1 MTQTIDTQIRSLWW
15 LVLIR
20 GILFVLL
27 GIAALAQPV
36 VAVLAFTMVFGI
48 YAIVDGLMVAIAAI
62 VARKDYEGWGWLVA
76 QGVLTILAGV
86 LIVALPGAAGLIGV
100 FAILWFLA
108 ISAFVGGIITL
119 VAAARSRG
127 GSKGWGIASGIV
139 DILFGILIAVLAIT
153 SPAGTLLATVWVVAI
168 GAILLGVVLIVASF
182 RVRRGDLTITEEVL
196 APVA

>member
-1 MTQTIDTQIRSLWW
+1 MTQIIDMQVRGLWW
-15 LVLIR
+15 LILVR

-27 GIAALAQPV
+27 GIAALLQPV

-48 YAIVDGLMVAIAAI
+48 YAIVDGLMVTIAAI
-62 VARKDYEGWGWLVA
+62 VSRKEYEGWGWLVA

-168 GAILLGVVLIVASF
+168 GAILLGVVLIVAAF